1 MQYKLKFNFIGIGSA
16 FNTKL
21 GNTSAFIRNKDSM
34 ILVDCGGTVFHRL
47 MELKLLEGVRQLNII
62 ITHTHPDHVGSLGE
76 VIFYAYYALKIIPKL
91 YFPEIQLMWT
101 FLRCIGVEE
110 KMVEMVGSQEVE
122 ICDQELGEFNLS
134 FLPVSHLP
142 TIPAFGFILENKDS
156 RVYYSGDANEVPESI
171 MKMLE
176 EGSLDIIYQDTC
188 GLDYD
193 DNAHLSVKNLCE
205 IIPANLRNKVY
216 CIHHDN
222 FFDKEKV
229 KVEGFQVP
237 NIYK

>member
-1 MQYKLKFNFIGIGSA
+1 MLSFIGIGSA

-21 GNTSAFIRNKDSM
+21 GNTSAFIHNQNSM
-34 ILVDCGGTVFHRL
+34 ILIDCGGTVFHRL
-47 MELKLLEGVRQLNII
+47 MELKLLDGLKQLNIV

-91 YFPEIQLMWT
+91 YFPNTELMWT

-122 ICDQELGEFNLS
+122 ICDQELGKFNLS

-142 TIPAFGFILENKDS
+142 TIPAFGFILESKDS
-156 RVYYSGDANEVPESI
+156 RVYYSGDANIIPGSV
-171 MKMLE
+171 MKILE
-176 EGSLDIIYQDTC
+176 EGSLDILYQDTC

-193 DNAHLSVKNLCE
+193 GNAHLSFRRLCE
-205 IIPANLRNKVY
+205 IMPKN
-216 CIHHDN
+216 
-222 FFDKEKV
+222 
-229 KVEGFQVP
+229 
-237 NIYK
+237 